1 MPQLLVVKR
10 ASFFDVSRLDK
21 SASDQG
27 PLVWPRPRVAHFQYL
42 CISVF
47 YVADR
52 ISYARKISAN
62 ILAA

>member
-21 SASDQG
+21 PVSDQG
-27 PLVWPRPRVAHFQYL
+27 PLGWPRPRVGHFQYL

-47 YVADR
+47 MWQTA
-52 ISYARKISAN
+52 
-62 ILAA
+62 